1 MANERMEYLREK
13 SMRLPMSPGVYLMK
27 NAKKEIIYIGKAK
40 VLRNRV
46 SQYFGSQNTHATKV
60 RRMVEHVYDFDYIL
74 TTSEFEALI
83 LECSL
88 IKQHQ
93 PKYNILLKDSKGYS
107 YIKITNEPWRRLQ
120 FTYHKEDDGSQYLG
134 PYISSFVVSQS
145 LDAAL
150 KIFKLPQCNLTF
162 PCSTYNRRPCLN
174 YHMNQCNAPCCGK
187 VSKEQYDQS
196 VEDAIAFLKGGTGQ
210 YLQVLEQRMER
221 YADQLEFEKAAEV
234 RNTISA
240 IKRLN
245 DRQKVIF
252 SGTDTEDVFG
262 LAREEDQVCFNVLRF
277 NEGQLTDSEHF
288 FIDMEDTLEETRS
301 EMLQQYYSL
310 RKDIPSKIIVD
321 GALEDEDLL
330 TQWLSEELGKKVS
343 ITVPLRGKQMEL
355 VNMSKNNAYEKLT
368 QKMAGHAKQDTAVI
382 ELGELLGLSSPPEF
396 IESYDISHTA
406 GSDAVAGM
414 VVFKNGVPYKQDYRK
429 FIIKEA
435 LGGDDYGAMEEVL
448 TRRFK
453 RYLEET
459 EEGKPANGFARL
471 PDLILMD
478 GGLGQVHA
486 AQKVLHR
493 YGLTVPVFGMV
504 KDSKHRTRAI
514 ASDGGE
520 LAISPNRKVFT
531 LVTAIQDEVHR
542 YAISFH
548 HQKHSKNARHSEL
561 TDIPGIGPKKAATL
575 MKELKTMDAIKRAD
589 IDTLSRLPGI
599 SLKDAT
605 NIKAYFNF
613 AHR

>member
-1 MANERMEYLREK
+1 
-13 SMRLPMSPGVYLMK
+13 MRLPMSPGVYLMK

>member
-1 MANERMEYLREK
+1 MANERMEYLRAK

-196 VEDAIAFLKGGTGQ
+196 VEDAIAFLKGGTSQ

-262 LAREEDQVCFNVLRF
+262 LAREEDQICFNVLRF

>member
-1 MANERMEYLREK
+1 
-13 SMRLPMSPGVYLMK
+13 MRLPMSPGVYLMK

-196 VEDAIAFLKGGTGQ
+196 VEDAIAFLKGGTSQ

-262 LAREEDQVCFNVLRF
+262 LAREEDQICFNVLRF

-288 FIDMEDTLEETRS
+288 FIDMEDTLAETRS

-548 HQKHSKNARHSEL
+548 HQKHSKHARHSEL

>member
-1 MANERMEYLREK
+1 
-13 SMRLPMSPGVYLMK
+13 MRLPMSPGVYLMK

-196 VEDAIAFLKGGTGQ
+196 VEDAIAFLKGGTSQ

-435 LGGDDYGAMEEVL
+435 QGGDDYGAMEEVL

-548 HQKHSKNARHSEL
+548 HQKHSKHARHSEL

>member
-196 VEDAIAFLKGGTGQ
+196 VEDAIAFLKGGTSQ

-435 LGGDDYGAMEEVL
+435 QGGDDYGAMEEVL

-548 HQKHSKNARHSEL
+548 HQKHSKHARHSEL

>member
-1 MANERMEYLREK
+1 
-13 SMRLPMSPGVYLMK
+13 MK

-196 VEDAIAFLKGGTGQ
+196 VEDAIAFLKGGTSQ

-262 LAREEDQVCFNVLRF
+262 LAREEDQICFNVLRF

>member
-1 MANERMEYLREK
+1 
-13 SMRLPMSPGVYLMK
+13 MK

-196 VEDAIAFLKGGTGQ
+196 VEDAIAFLKGGTSQ

-262 LAREEDQVCFNVLRF
+262 LAREEDQICFNVLRF

-548 HQKHSKNARHSEL
+548 HQKHSKHARHSEL

-589 IDTLSRLPGI
+589 IDTLSHLPGI